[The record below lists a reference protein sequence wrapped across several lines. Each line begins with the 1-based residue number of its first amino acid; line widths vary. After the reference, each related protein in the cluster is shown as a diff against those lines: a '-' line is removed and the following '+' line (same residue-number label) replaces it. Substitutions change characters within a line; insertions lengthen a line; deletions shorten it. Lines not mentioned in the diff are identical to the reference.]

1 MNQPRS
7 TLPSVL
13 QRFFCE
19 YMIQQRH
26 ASDNTVASYR
36 DTLRLLLSFLESR
49 LSRRPSSLRMQD
61 LSAEHIAGFLDY
73 CEQERN
79 NSPRTRNTRLAA
91 IRSFLRFALRCE
103 PESMAQLQA
112 ALAIP
117 LKRCVKPIL
126 GYLSVAE
133 MEAIL
138 DASDTGR
145 WSGHRD
151 QLLLTTMYNTG
162 ARVSEIITARVR
174 DLGEHGPRRLA
185 LHGKG
190 RKERVVPLMKKT
202 ARRLREWVRDNDLK
216 PQSPLFPNARGTAM
230 TRSAVEK
237 RLAMATKIAA
247 TTCPSLSDKRI
258 TPHTLRHTTAMHL
271 LQSGVDLAVIAL
283 WLGHEDLGTT
293 HIYMTSD
300 IEMKERALNALHET
314 KAKRRR
320 FRPTDKLLRFL
331 DEL

>member
-1 MNQPRS
+1 
-7 TLPSVL
+7 
-13 QRFFCE
+13 
-19 YMIQQRH
+19 
-26 ASDNTVASYR
+26 
-36 DTLRLLLSFLESR
+36 
-49 LSRRPSSLRMQD
+49 MQD
-61 LSAEHIAGFLDY
+61 LNAKNIAKFLDY
-73 CEQERN
+73 CEQERS

-117 LKRCVKPIL
+117 LKRCVKPVL
-126 GYLSVAE
+126 GYLSVQE

-138 DASDTGR
+138 NASDTNR
-145 WSGHRD
+145 WSGQRD

-162 ARVSEIITARVR
+162 ARVSEIVASRVC
-174 DLGEHGPRRLA
+174 DLGQHGAHRLT

-202 ARRLREWVRDNDLK
+202 SRRVHQWVRDNKLDLH
-216 PQSPLFPNARGTAM
+216 SPLFPNAQGTPM

-237 RLAMATKIAA
+237 RLALTTKIAIK
-247 TTCPSLSDKRI
+247 TCSSLKGRRI
-258 TPHTLRHTTAMHL
+258 TPHTFRHTTAMHL
-271 LQSGVDLAVIAL
+271 LQSGVDLAVIAM
-283 WLGHEDLGTT
+283 WLGHEDMGTT
-293 HIYMTSD
+293 HIYMTSN

-314 KAKRRR
+314 KSQRQR
-320 FRPTDKLLRFL
+320 FCPTDKLLRFL

>member
-1 MNQPRS
+1 MKLPKS

-19 YMIQQRH
+19 YLIQQRH
-26 ASDNTVASYR
+26 ASDHTVASYR
-36 DTLRLLLSFLESR
+36 DTLRLLLSFLEKK
-49 LSRRPSSLRMQD
+49 LSQVPSSLRMQD
-61 LSAEHIAGFLDY
+61 LSAKNIAAFLDY
-73 CEQERN
+73 CEKERS

-91 IRSFLRFALRCE
+91 IRSFLRFTLRCE

-117 LKRCVKPIL
+117 IKRCVKRVL
-126 GYLSVAE
+126 GYLSVQE

-138 DASDTGR
+138 NASDTNR
-145 WSGHRD
+145 WSGQRD

-162 ARVSEIITARVR
+162 ARVSEIVTTRVC
-174 DLGEHGPRRLA
+174 DLGEHGTHRLL

-190 RKERVVPLMKKT
+190 RKERVVPVMKKT
-202 ARRLREWVRDNDLK
+202 SQRLRQWIRDNELNL
-216 PQSPLFPNARGTAM
+216 QSPLFPNARGTAM

-237 RLAMATKIAA
+237 RLALATKIAIA
-247 TTCPSLSDKRI
+247 TCPSLKGRRI
-258 TPHTLRHTTAMHL
+258 TPHTFRHTTAMHL
-271 LQSGVDLAVIAL
+271 LQAGVDLAVIAL

-293 HIYMTSD
+293 HIYMTSN

-314 KAKRRR
+314 KVQQHR
-320 FRPTDKLLRFL
+320 FCPTDKLLRFL

>member
-1 MNQPRS
+1 MNPTRS
-7 TLPSVL
+7 TLPSAL

-19 YMIQQRH
+19 YLIQQRH
-26 ASDNTVASYR
+26 ASANTVASYR
-36 DTLRLLLSFLESR
+36 DTLRLLLSFLEMR
-49 LSRRPSSLRMQD
+49 LSRRPSSLQMQD

-73 CEQERN
+73 CEKERN

-112 ALAIP
+112 AMAIP

-126 GYLSVAE
+126 GYLSVNE

-138 DASDTGR
+138 KASDTDR
-145 WSGHRD
+145 WSGQRD

-174 DLGEHGPRRLA
+174 DLGEHGPHRLT

-202 ARRLREWVRDNDLK
+202 ERRLAEWVRDNDLK
-216 PQSPLFPNARGTAM
+216 PQSPLFQTRGG
-230 TRSAVEK
+230 R
-237 RLAMATKIAA
+237 
-247 TTCPSLSDKRI
+247 
-258 TPHTLRHTTAMHL
+258 
-271 LQSGVDLAVIAL
+271 Q
-283 WLGHEDLGTT
+283 
-293 HIYMTSD
+293 
-300 IEMKERALNALHET
+300 
-314 KAKRRR
+314 
-320 FRPTDKLLRFL
+320 
-331 DEL
+331 